1 MANPMSIKP
10 RFLAKVT
17 RPAVNGSSAVEFST
31 EVIGREAW
39 ALLALIAAGSR
50 GCTPIN
56 RPAPRWS
63 DYVFRLR
70 GKGVHVETVDVD
82 HGGAYAGQHA
92 CYILR
97 DRVHVYGGNLD
108 AFLAAPEGR
117 EFAGVDFS
125 RVTA

>member
-1 MANPMSIKP
+1 MANLKPIKP
-10 RFLAKVT
+10 RFFAKVA
-17 RPAVNGSSAVEFST
+17 RPEVNGGSAVEFTT
-31 EVIGREAW
+31 EVSGREAW
-39 ALLALIAAGSR
+39 ALLSLLAAGSR

-70 GKGVHVETVDVD
+70 GKGVRVETVDVS

-97 DRVHVYGGNLD
+97 DRVTVYGGNLD

-117 EFAGVDFS
+117 EFAGANFA
-125 RVTA
+125 RAAA

>member
-1 MANPMSIKP
+1 MANPKSIKP
-10 RFLAKVT
+10 RFLATVT
-17 RPAVNGSSAVEFST
+17 RPDASGAGPVEFTT

-39 ALLALIAAGSR
+39 ALLSLIAAGSR
-50 GCTPIN
+50 GCTPIT

-70 GKGVHVETVDVD
+70 GKRVNVETVDVD

-97 DRVHVYGGNLD
+97 DQVRVHGGNLD
-108 AFLAAPEGR
+108 EFLSAPEGR
-117 EFAGVDFS
+117 EFAGVQFS
-125 RVTA
+125 RMAA